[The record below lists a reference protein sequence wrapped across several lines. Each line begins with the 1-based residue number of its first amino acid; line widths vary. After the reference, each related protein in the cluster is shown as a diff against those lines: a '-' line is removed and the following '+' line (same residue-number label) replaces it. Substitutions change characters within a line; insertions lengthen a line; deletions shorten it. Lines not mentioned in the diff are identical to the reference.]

1 MKELHDPLIP
11 LGACDSHGTR
21 SSGVD
26 NAKEYKSRS
35 RIRAEAWAK
44 LRRCTLP
51 SKCSPESVRQHIYQ
65 AIERCV
71 SDARTAVHLCDV
83 MTVVGMG
90 YTILCVLRNLTVTN

>member
-44 LRRCTLP
+44 LGALCHRNVVQSEAAHLSSNRTMCVRRKDSSALVRCDDCGGNGLY
-51 SKCSPESVRQHIYQ
+51 CSLCAEKSH
-65 AIERCV
+65 
-71 SDARTAVHLCDV
+71 SD
-83 MTVVGMG
+83 
-90 YTILCVLRNLTVTN
+90 IN